1 MNIFTNVR
9 MVMRLRLGFGLLLVL
24 MTIITTIGIT
34 RLTLLNDN
42 LNTIVSDVFRKNQFV
57 NTMRDTVRA
66 QGIAL
71 RDVVL
76 QEDLSFKKKELKI
89 NKETRAK
96 YQAAT
101 SELEALLASDEQAKG
116 YFSKLKSLEEQ
127 LQPTV
132 DEIVNFSFSENHIE
146 AGNTIRDKYRPQQ
159 ILLIAQLDEIIE
171 HLDKVAKTAELNGAQ
186 AYKNAAFLMI
196 TFGVVALI
204 LGVVTSILISNSII
218 KPLNQA
224 VGIAKQITSG
234 DLSSQAEVT
243 GKNELSDL
251 LRALKEMNSSLALI
265 IGSVKQS
272 ADIVASSSSDL
283 SHAANQVSVRAETQ
297 TEKIIQVGATT
308 EQMMASISEV
318 SSNANDVASA
328 ASKTQKIAQSGN
340 DNMLKGIETSKRVFA
355 SVGATNTMIEELS
368 GSIKKINEVA
378 NIIKDIANQ
387 TNLLALNAAIE
398 AARAGEQGR
407 GFAVVAD
414 EVRNLSQRT
423 SSSTL
428 LITQMVT
435 EIESKTNAVIIS
447 INQVSDEIMAD
458 EKSNQMTRDILREIV
473 ISAEEVNTLA
483 HGIAYATNQ
492 QKSAS
497 SETAAGMQNIS
508 VLTEENTENLHQVRA
523 SAKKMAITATDLQ
536 EMVAKFKFSA

>member
-378 NIIKDIANQ
+378 NIIKDIAISDQ
-387 TNLLALNAAIE
+387 SS
-398 AARAGEQGR
+398 RAQC
-407 GFAVVAD
+407 
-414 EVRNLSQRT
+414 
-423 SSSTL
+423 
-428 LITQMVT
+428 
-435 EIESKTNAVIIS
+435 
-447 INQVSDEIMAD
+447 
-458 EKSNQMTRDILREIV
+458 SNR
-473 ISAEEVNTLA
+473 SCP
-483 HGIAYATNQ
+483 
-492 QKSAS
+492 SW
-497 SETAAGMQNIS
+497 
-508 VLTEENTENLHQVRA
+508 
-523 SAKKMAITATDLQ
+523 
-536 EMVAKFKFSA
+536 